1 MTPSTPLEKFLYWE
15 KETPNNVFLR
25 QPFGD
30 EWKMWTYAQAGDEIK
45 RIAQAIKNL
54 GFPPGTKIA
63 TLSKN
68 CAHWIMTDLAIIMN
82 GHVSVPLY
90 ATLTAHSI
98 REILE
103 HSESKAIII
112 GKLDHYEDEQKAGI
126 PDSLIRIGIELYGIK
141 ERNSWEQYL
150 KTEAPLTEFHS
161 WKKDDLLTIIYTSGT
176 TGTPKGVMHNV
187 QAFDTT
193 VQTAVTD
200 LKIKLHPKLFSFLPL
215 SHIAE
220 RMGIEMVG
228 LYQGADFSFSESLE
242 LFPKN
247 LAATQPDIFFAVP
260 RLWGKF
266 QEKILIQLPQKK
278 LNLLL
283 SIPIVNSIIRKKIKA
298 KLGLS
303 RATHIYS
310 GAAPISKDVLAW
322 FEKLGVV
329 IYQAYGMTEDCVYSH
344 FNREGANKHGTVGQR
359 LTGLQV
365 KIAEDG
371 EIRLKSTGNMMG
383 YYKEP
388 TMTAESFDEENFFK
402 TGDRGEVDA
411 QGFLKITGRAKDNFK
426 TDKGKYIAPAP
437 IETKLLVNSDIEQVC
452 VVGMGIP
459 QPIAL
464 ITLSA
469 SARSKSKEEITES
482 LSASLTTVNAGLE
495 NYEKLEK
502 AVIMKEDWTIE
513 NGLMT
518 PKLSV
523 KRYAVEKIHVP
534 SYPQWY
540 EKPGQVVWE

>member
-1 MTPSTPLEKFLYWE
+1 MTPSSVLEKFLYWE
-15 KETPNNVFLR
+15 KETPDNLFLR

-30 EWKMWTYAQAGDEIK
+30 EWKTWTYQQAGDEIK
-45 RIAQAIKNL
+45 RIAQAIKKL
-54 GFPPGTKIA
+54 GFPTGTKIA
-63 TLSKN
+63 SLSKN
-68 CAHWIMTDLAIIMN
+68 CAHWIMADLAVIMN

-90 ATLTAHSI
+90 STLTARSI

-103 HSESKAIII
+103 HSEAKAIII
-112 GKLDHYEDEQKAGI
+112 GKLDHYEEQKKGI
-126 PDSLIRIGIELYGIK
+126 PDSLIRIGIELYGIQ
-141 ERNSWEQYL
+141 ESNSWENYI
-150 KTEAPLTEFHS
+150 KNESPLTEFHT
-161 WKKDDLLTIIYTSGT
+161 WRKDDLLTIIYTSGT

-220 RMGIEMVG
+220 RMGIEMLG
-228 LYQGADFSFSESLE
+228 IYQGAQFSFSESLE
-242 LFPKN
+242 VFPKN
-247 LAATQPDIFFAVP
+247 LANTQPDIFFAVP

-283 SIPIVNSIIRKKIKA
+283 SIPIVNSIIRKKIKT

-310 GAAPISKDVLAW
+310 GAAPISKDVLVW
-322 FEKLGVV
+322 FEKLGIV

-359 LTGLQV
+359 LTGVQV

-388 TMTAESFDEENFFK
+388 KMTADTFDEENFFK
-402 TGDRGEVDA
+402 TGDRGEIDA

-464 ITLSA
+464 VILSA
-469 SARSKSKEEITES
+469 SARSKSEEEIKKS
-482 LSASLTTVNAGLE
+482 LSSSLDIVNAGLE

-523 KRYAVEKIHVP
+523 KRYAVEKIHLP
-534 SYPQWY
+534 KYPVWFGKQ
-540 EKPGQVVWE
+540 GQVVWE

>member
-1 MTPSTPLEKFLYWE
+1 MTPSSVLEKFLYWE
-15 KETPNNVFLR
+15 KTTPDSIFLR

-30 EWKMWTYAQAGDEIK
+30 EWKTWTYKQAGDEIK
-45 RIAQAIKNL
+45 RVAQAINNL
-54 GFPPGTKIA
+54 GFPTGTKIA

-68 CAHWIMTDLAIIMN
+68 CAHWIMADLAIIMN

-98 REILE
+98 QEILE

-112 GKLDHYEDEQKAGI
+112 GKLDHYEEQKGGI
-126 PDSLIRIGIELYGIK
+126 PASLIRIGVEMYGIH
-141 ERNSWEQYL
+141 ESNSWENYV
-150 KTEAPLTEFHS
+150 KKENPLSEFHA
-161 WKKDDLLTIIYTSGT
+161 WTKDDLLTIIYTSGT

-193 VQTAVTD
+193 VQAAVTD
-200 LKIKLHPKLFSFLPL
+200 LGIPLHPKLFSFLPL

-220 RMGIEMVG
+220 RMGIEMLG
-228 LYQGADFSFSESLE
+228 IYQGAQFSFSESLDT
-242 LFPKN
+242 FPKN
-247 LAATQPDIFFAVP
+247 LADTQPDIFFAVP

-266 QEKILIQLPQKK
+266 QEKILVQLPQKK
-278 LNLLL
+278 LDLLL
-283 SIPIVNSIIRKKIKA
+283 SIPLVNSIIRKKIKT

-310 GAAPISKDVLAW
+310 GAAPISVDVLRW
-322 FEKLGVV
+322 FEKLGVT

-344 FNREGANKHGTVGQR
+344 FNRKGANKHGTVGQR
-359 LTGLQV
+359 LTGVQV

-371 EIRLKSTGNMMG
+371 EIRLKSTGNMIG

-388 TMTAESFDEENFFK
+388 QMTADAFDEENFFK
-402 TGDRGEVDA
+402 TGDRGEIDTD
-411 QGFLKITGRAKDNFK
+411 GFLKITGRAKDNFK

-437 IETKLLVNSDIEQVC
+437 IEMKLLVNSDIEQVC

-464 ITLSA
+464 IILSA
-469 SARSKSKEEITES
+469 YAARKPKDEIIKS
-482 LSASLTTVNAGLE
+482 LSASLTEVNATLE

-502 AVIMKEDWTIE
+502 AVILKEDWTIE

-534 SYPQWY
+534 SYPKWY
-540 EKPGQVVWE
+540 EKPGNVIWE

>member
-15 KETPNNVFLR
+15 KQTPDNIFLR
-25 QPFGD
+25 QPFGE
-30 EWKMWTYAQAGDEIK
+30 EWKTWTYRQAGDEIK
-45 RIAQAIKNL
+45 RVAHALKQL
-54 GFPPGTKIA
+54 GLPKGSKIA

-68 CAHWIMTDLAIIMN
+68 CAHWIMADLAIIMN
-82 GHVSVPLY
+82 GYISVPLY
-90 ATLTAHSI
+90 STLTARSI

-112 GKLDHYEDEQKAGI
+112 GKLDHYEEQQEGI
-126 PDSLIRIGIELYGIK
+126 PEGLIRIGIELYDIH
-141 ERNSWEQYL
+141 EPNSWENYV
-150 KTEAPLTEFHS
+150 KTQSPLTDFHAWS
-161 WKKDDLLTIIYTSGT
+161 QTDLLTIIYTSGT
-176 TGTPKGVMHNV
+176 TGMPKGVMHSI

-193 VQTAVTD
+193 VQNAVVD
-200 LKIKLHPKLFSFLPL
+200 LKIAMHPKLFSFLPL

-228 LYQGADFSFSESLE
+228 IYQGALFSFSESLE
-242 LFPKN
+242 VFPKN
-247 LAATQPDIFFAVP
+247 LADTQPDIFFAVP

-266 QEKILIQLPQKK
+266 QEKILQQLPQKR

-283 SIPIVNSIIRKKIKA
+283 SIPIVGSIIKKKIKK

-303 RATHIYS
+303 NATHIYS
-310 GAAPISKDVLAW
+310 GAAPISVDMLVW
-322 FEKLGVV
+322 FEKIGVT
-329 IYQAYGMTEDCVYSH
+329 IFQAYGMTEDCVYSH
-344 FNREGANKHGTVGQR
+344 FNREGANRHGTVGQR
-359 LTGLQV
+359 LTGVEV

-388 TMTAESFDEENFFK
+388 GLTAAAFDENQFFK
-402 TGDRGEVDA
+402 TGDRGEIDA

-437 IETKLLVNSDIEQVC
+437 IETKLLINTDIEQVC

-464 ITLSA
+464 VILSP
-469 SARSKSKEEITES
+469 SARNKSKEEIVMS
-482 LSASLTTVNAGLE
+482 LSSSLDTINAGLE

-518 PKLSV
+518 PKFSV
-523 KRYAVEKIHVP
+523 KRYAVEQIHVP
-534 SYPQWY
+534 AYPTWY
-540 EKPGQVVWE
+540 EKAGKVIWE

>member
-1 MTPSTPLEKFLYWE
+1 MIPSTVLEKFLHWE
-15 KETPNNVFLR
+15 KETPDNLFLR

-30 EWKMWTYAQAGDEIK
+30 EWKTWTYKQAGDEI
-45 RIAQAIKNL
+45 RRVAQAIKKL
-54 GFPPGTKIA
+54 GFPVGTKIA

-68 CAHWIMTDLAIIMN
+68 CAHWVMADLAIIMN

-90 ATLTAHSI
+90 ATLTARSI
-98 REILE
+98 QEILE

-112 GKLDHYEDEQKAGI
+112 GKLDHYDEQREGI
-126 PDSLIRIGIELYGIK
+126 PTSLIRIGIGLYGIP
-141 ERNSWEQYL
+141 ETNSWENCL
-150 KTEAPLTEFHS
+150 KNESPLSEFYS

-193 VQTAVTD
+193 VQTAVVD
-200 LKIKLHPKLFSFLPL
+200 LGIKLHPKLFSFLPL

-220 RMGIEMVG
+220 RMGIEMLG
-228 LYQGADFSFSESLE
+228 IYQGAQFSFSESLE
-242 LFPKN
+242 VFPKN
-247 LAATQPDIFFAVP
+247 LADTQPDIFFAVP

-266 QEKILIQLPQKK
+266 QEKILVQLPQKR
-278 LNLLL
+278 LSLLL

-303 RATHIYS
+303 RATHVYS
-310 GAAPISKDVLAW
+310 GAAPISIDVLKW
-322 FEKLGVV
+322 FERLGVV

-344 FNREGANKHGTVGQR
+344 FNRAGANKHGTVGQR
-359 LTGLQV
+359 LTGVQV

-388 TMTAESFDEENFFK
+388 NMTTDAFDEENFFK

-464 ITLSA
+464 IILSA
-469 SARSKSKEEITES
+469 YASKKPKDEIIRS
-482 LSASLTTVNAGLE
+482 LSDSLNEVNATLE

-502 AVIMKEDWTIE
+502 SVIMKEEWTIE

-534 SYPQWY
+534 TYPTWY
-540 EKPGQVVWE
+540 GRPGKVIWE